1 MAQPFGVGDLVGG
14 RYRVTHHVVTSADQ
28 DIVFQAS
35 DEVLDRDVS
44 ILLAS
49 RSNAKQVATSAR
61 ELAMGSRDSEVQV
74 LDLGLTDERTYL
86 ISTLVDPNTL
96 LDLVV
101 PDTAPYVEPFFT
113 DSLGSELFG
122 QSRVME
128 PETYE
133 DDDEYYAG
141 LHAGASDDRSQD
153 AARRFRRRRPAF
165 LDKVSDSLNRRLN
178 TENDAAALAMAA
190 GQKDPEHTAVADFLR
205 LDMEL
210 TSADPAADTPED
222 FSGTREIASTAPT
235 GSATPSAAAAAP
247 AAPSSAPASAAQAPA
262 TEPDRA
268 SEGTPV
274 STASTASSA
283 YGEAPSHG
291 EASGAA
297 GARQD
302 ELDGDEVVDNPPDSP
317 VETFNPPPGPPEASQ
332 PPLPGPP
339 RSRRLNESVSF
350 TGLIRPVPRLD
361 EETTMQGP
369 AEPSTGSNADTAG
382 AAGGSTVPAAGAAA
396 AASSGA
402 ASDGAAGSRSVP
414 ATAEPADTDFRDE
427 KPGIGRWITAAGLAA
442 LLLIA
447 AVVMFLNLRGGESE
461 DTAATADQNQEEADE
476 EAAAEGSD
484 EAGDQEA
491 SSEESAPAE
500 TVGPEPEIAGITR
513 VVPDSPD
520 LIADRDGQL
529 SNLFD
534 GDPSTTWVT
543 LSFATADF
551 GGFSSGVGLIAELEE
566 PTEISSVTVNQVGE
580 SSGGAFEVL
589 VNDSPS
595 FEGAQQVAEGTLNWD
610 ETTVE
615 VDAEGAAGYVII
627 NITELPSQDSPNADG
642 LPFSTELA
650 QIRID

>member
-190 GQKDPEHTAVADFLR
+190 GQKDPEHTAAADFLR

-210 TSADPAADTPED
+210 TSADPAGDTPED
-222 FSGTREIASTAPT
+222 FSGTREIASTAP
-235 GSATPSAAAAAP
+235 SAAAAVP
-247 AAPSSAPASAAQAPA
+247 AAPGSAAQAPA
-262 TEPDRA
+262 TEPDGG
-268 SEGTPV
+268 SGGTPV
-274 STASTASSA
+274 STASTFHGGASD
-283 YGEAPSHG
+283 HG
-291 EASGAA
+291 EAAGAA

-302 ELDGDEVVDNPPDSP
+302 DLDGDEVVDNPPDSP
-317 VETFNPPPGPPEASQ
+317 IETFNPPPGPPEASQ

-361 EETTMQGP
+361 EETTLQGP
-369 AEPSTGSNADTAG
+369 AEPSADSNAGAAG
-382 AAGGSTVPAAGAAA
+382 AAGGSTVPAAGAAAAGSA

-461 DTAATADQNQEEADE
+461 DTAATADQTQDEADE
-476 EAAAEGSD
+476 GAAAEGSD
-484 EAGDQEA
+484 EAGDQES

-500 TVGPEPEIAGITR
+500 TSGPEPEIAGITR

-566 PTEISSVTVNQVGE
+566 PTEVSSVTVNQVGE